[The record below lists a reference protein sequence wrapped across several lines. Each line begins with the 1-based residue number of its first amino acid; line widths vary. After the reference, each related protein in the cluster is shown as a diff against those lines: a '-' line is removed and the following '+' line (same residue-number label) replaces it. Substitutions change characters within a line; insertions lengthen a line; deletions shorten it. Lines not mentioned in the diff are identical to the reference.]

1 MRQLKMDGIL
11 TESRKRYALDAALL
25 LGFQSESAV
34 FPVAGPAGEIPIPE
48 SDEELLSLWH
58 LEGDDAQEG
67 YVPAQGAGPV
77 FELDFRKKK
86 GLEYLFSRGFFL
98 KDENNDLLPDRL
110 DVKLILPEDTDDAM
124 LAAAC
129 NLAFR
134 FGMETTAFS
143 GSILASKDYEGNAV
157 IFEHAECEELVL
169 EELPGAVH
177 VRLRGSGQ
185 KLLDFSSLICERFP
199 VTGAFQSLRDVLMD
213 MTDDFALRGAD
224 GQLAYFH
231 ALTQRT
237 SGDAESDEPD
247 SAGSPSTASCSD
259 EYTLYGS
266 PEITEEQKKYF
277 KGADIKNYKAGKK
290 VYEHLYDLPWEADT
304 FEQILKEELIPTLH
318 TGDIVRIEGA
328 LSEDREVRE
337 AVLDHIR
344 DAFRPTGAVLEDLQ
358 LICAYKQ
365 GYSWIDEVVIPAVC
379 AASCEG
385 HASNGPAPEKIEVY
399 FKPFLPEG
407 ETVWQDENGA
417 TPSYHNLKADDPD
430 KWYDL
435 PIRYLQELY
444 PIQDILAEKLLLK
457 PDNILFHAYEGTD
470 ELTYLCRIL
479 MQDGSCREFRY
490 LARYSERPYL
500 DEYPQMGKVHP
511 STGYIQ
517 VWVNGEER
525 LNRNLP
531 TDLEQIWDIYQKQ
544 VLPECRTY
552 IEEKTRGDAHADMQ
566 PFFQKLLLEVWAS
579 EPDYRTKSRED
590 LISSLDALHEDMY
603 FVGSDYFKNYG
614 LQSTNQIFDAPGL
627 ILPKIHKRDGA
638 PSLRV
643 VLYERQKEAACIIQH
658 ANTADSVADRVAA
671 GQLQRDQITLR
682 ITRIYPENGRLVLEI
697 PAQDISAEVTASY
710 ARLFSDGILD
720 ISRRITDC
728 YTLRFLAENGTAYE
742 ADVPAK
748 VSAPEKKITD
758 IDLHENE
765 LIGYE
770 TCLEIIEELGGVQGL
785 EVFRTARSYQGRS
798 LYGIWLK
805 PEYEGYLSM
814 TKRLSRCPSEIINA
828 RHHANEVSG
837 TNAAFILLKK
847 LLTEDI
853 YRDLPGKLNLV
864 LVPMEN
870 TDGAAIHYELQ
881 KEHPYWKFHVA
892 RFNAIGKEFYHDHF
906 RQDTIHSEAMGLT
919 RLFEKYV
926 PDIIV
931 DNHGVPS
938 HEWEQQFSGYTSP
951 SYKGFWLPR
960 SLLYG
965 YFWYV
970 TDEQYRSNYPVNKVM
985 EDMIADEIAADEEMT
1000 RWNREWSAQFEKYA
1014 HAWMPKLF
1022 PADYYKNMI
1031 NYWIPFAYDPTH
1043 RYPSIRFPWITTVAY
1058 TSEVADETAQGE
1070 YLNLCARAHV
1080 AHDEATLRML
1090 TAAKHL
1096 HNCRCE
1102 CRNGQIFTEYLRLR
1116 PMIVSNSEQR

>member
-1 MRQLKMDGIL
+1 MKRLRMDGLL
-11 TESRKRYALDAALL
+11 TESRKRYAVEAALL
-25 LGFQSESAV
+25 LGFQTESAV
-34 FPVAGPAGEIPIPE
+34 FPIAGPDGEIPIPE
-48 SDEELLSLWH
+48 SDEELLSLWR
-58 LEGDDAQEG
+58 LDGADMPDG
-67 YVPAQGAGPV
+67 YTPAQAAGPV
-77 FELDFRKKK
+77 FELDFRKRH

-98 KDENNDLLPDRL
+98 KDENHDLLPDRL
-110 DVKLILPEDTDDAM
+110 DVKLILPEDTDTAM
-124 LAAAC
+124 LTAAC

-134 FGMETTAFS
+134 FGMETTAFE
-143 GSILASKDYEGNAV
+143 GGILAPEGYEGNAV
-157 IFEHAECEELVL
+157 IFEHAEQEELVL

-177 VRLRGSGQ
+177 VHIRGTGQ
-185 KLLDFSSLICERFP
+185 KLLEFSNLICERFP
-199 VTGAFQSLRDVLMD
+199 VTNAFQNWRDVLMD

-224 GQLAYFH
+224 GQLAYLK
-231 ALTQRT
+231 ACLDKEPEGSLT
-237 SGDAESDEPD
+237 
-247 SAGSPSTASCSD
+247 
-259 EYTLYGS
+259 EYTLYGA
-266 PEITEEQKKYF
+266 PEITEEQKAHF
-277 KGADIKNYKAGKK
+277 PEGSIQNHKAGKK
-290 VYEHLYDLPWEADT
+290 VWEHNFDLPWEADT
-304 FEQILKEELIPTLH
+304 FEQIIREEIIPALR

-328 LSEDREVRE
+328 LSEDPETRETIADRIRE
-337 AVLDHIR
+337 TIK
-344 DAFRPTGAVLEDLQ
+344 PTGADLKSIQ

-365 GYSWIDEVVIPAVC
+365 GYSWIDEAVIPAIC
-379 AASCEG
+379 SG
-385 HASNGPAPEKIEVY
+385 TTQDSRDTAPKKAEIY

-407 ETVWQDENGA
+407 ETVWLDENGA

-444 PIQDILAEKLLLK
+444 PIQDKLTEKLGLK
-457 PDNILFHAYEGTD
+457 QDDIVFHAYEGAE
-470 ELTYLCRIL
+470 ELTYLCRII
-479 MQDGSCREFRY
+479 MQDGTCREFRY

-517 VWVNGEER
+517 VWVNEEER
-525 LNRNLP
+525 LNRRIP
-531 TDLEQIWDIYQKQ
+531 TDLEQIWDIYQGQ
-544 VLPECRTY
+544 ILPLCRNY
-552 IEEKTRGDAHADMQ
+552 IEEKTKGAATSDMQ

-579 EPDYRTKSRED
+579 EPDYRTGSRED

-614 LQSTNQIFDAPGL
+614 LQQSDQLFDAPGL
-627 ILPKIHKRDGA
+627 ILPKIHKREGA
-638 PSLRV
+638 PAFRA
-643 VLYERQKEAACIIQH
+643 VLYERQQEEACIIRSQK
-658 ANTADSVADRVAA
+658 TDA
-671 GQLQRDQITLR
+671 GNGTIAVQQLRRDQTDLR
-682 ITRIYPENGRLVLEI
+682 ITRICPSGGRLVLEI
-697 PAQDISAEVTASY
+697 PVTEISSDVTAAY
-710 ARLFSDGILD
+710 AQLFAEGRLN
-720 ISRRITDC
+720 ISGKIADC
-728 YTLRFLAENGTAYE
+728 YILKFLAGDGTAYE
-742 ADVPAK
+742 A
-748 VSAPEKKITD
+748 SAPQTAALPMKQITD

-765 LIGYE
+765 LIGYD
-770 TCLEIIEELGGVQGL
+770 TCLEILEELRCVQGL
-785 EVFRTARSYQGRS
+785 EVFETAHSYQGRR

-828 RHHANEVSG
+828 RHHANEVSS
-837 TNAAFILLKK
+837 TNAAFILLKR

-853 YRDLPGKLNLV
+853 YRDLPRKLNLI

-892 RFNAIGKEFYHDHF
+892 RFNAVGKEFYHDHF
-906 RQDTIHSEAMGLT
+906 RQDTIHAEAMGLT
-919 RLFEKYV
+919 RLFEKYI
-926 PDIIV
+926 PDMIV

-970 TDEQYRSNYPVNKVM
+970 TDEQYRSNYSVNKMM
-985 EDMIADEIAADEEMT
+985 EDVIADEIAADEEMT
-1000 RWNREWSAQFEKYA
+1000 RWNQEWSAQFEKYA

-1031 NYWIPFAYDPTH
+1031 NYWIPFAFDPAH

-1070 YLNLCARAHV
+1070 YLNLCARAHA
-1080 AHDEATLRML
+1080 AHDEATIRML
-1090 TAAKHL
+1090 MAAEHI
-1096 HNCRCE
+1096 HTCRCG
-1102 CRNGQIFTEYLRLR
+1102 RRDGQIFTEYLRLR
-1116 PMIVSNSEQR
+1116 PMAVNNSEQR